1 MLPNKQKVLL
11 TGSRSLFTLDLARRL
26 AEVGHQVFTAETSHF
41 HVCRFSNA
49 TKCNFITPSPRFHS
63 KEFINKLVDIVKKE
77 QISWIIPSFE
87 EIFCLSKGVD
97 QFPKKCTI
105 FCSSYAVL
113 HSLHNKW
120 TFNQKIS
127 SHGFDTPQSYL
138 VSSSDELKNIPFK
151 VPFILKPV
159 YSRASLRIYKVDIN
173 DPLPSLVMNPANPWV
188 AQEWIKGKKYCSYSI
203 AHEGL
208 LSAHSVY
215 PIHFSIDESS
225 GLNFKAI
232 EHPKIFDW
240 VKAFVKK
247 EHFTGQIAFDF
258 IEKEDGRLYAIEC
271 NPRGT
276 SGIHLFHK
284 KDRLDSAFFNPPK
297 KIIQPKLGASK
308 QIAFGM
314 LLYGWKKKNFKLFLK
329 ELFTNVDIIFSFK
342 DLRPFF
348 FQLVLF
354 FVYILRSLKF
364 RKRLPHMFN
373 LDIEWNGE
381 EFFMHNKNKS
391 SRS

>member
-1 MLPNKQKVLL
+1 MLSNKQKVLL

-26 AEVGHQVFTAETSHF
+26 SEDGHSVFTAETSHF

-49 TKCNFITPSPRFHS
+49 TTCNFIVPSPRFHS
-63 KEFINKLVDIVKKE
+63 KEFINTLVDVVKKN
-77 QISWIIPSFE
+77 QISWVIPSFE
-87 EIFCLSKGVD
+87 EIFCLSKGID
-97 QFPKKCTI
+97 EFPKGCTV
-105 FCSSYAVL
+105 FCSSYDAL
-113 HSLHNKW
+113 NSLHNKW
-120 TFNQKIS
+120 IFNQKIRS
-127 SHGFDTPQSYL
+127 LGFDTPQSYL
-138 VSSSDELKNIPFK
+138 ISSLDELKNNPFK
-151 VPFILKPV
+151 VSYILKPV
-159 YSRASLRIYKVDIN
+159 YSRASERIYKVNSGDS
-173 DPLPSLVMNPANPWV
+173 LPNLAMNPSNPWV

-203 AHEGL
+203 AHKGL
-208 LSAHSVY
+208 LSAHCVY

-240 VKAFVKK
+240 VKTFVKK
-247 EHFTGQIAFDF
+247 ENFTGQIAFDF
-258 IEKEDGRLYAIEC
+258 IEKEKGGLYAIEC

-284 KDRLDSAFFNPPK
+284 QDKLASAFFNPPK
-297 KIIQPKLGASK
+297 KTIQPKLGSSK

-354 FVYILRSLKF
+354 IVYVTRSLKLG
-364 RKRLPHMFN
+364 KRLPHMFN

-381 EFFMHNKNKS
+381 ESFIQNKKE
-391 SRS
+391 SRLH